1 MADGVFFLVEGEL
14 RMSDDVCCFLD
25 VPGVIAFTAFTV
37 AAKVLSSKHSTEVPS
52 KAEIHNRLAD
62 DGKSALFI
70 CLRTLLATR
79 FNGGNQDF
87 CRNADLGR
95 KTLHTDSCVSM

>member
-14 RMSDDVCCFLD
+14 RMSDDFCCFL
-25 VPGVIAFTAFTV
+25 VVTAVTAVTAFTV
-37 AAKVLSSKHSTEVPS
+37 APKALLSRPSAEVPS
-52 KAEIHNRLAD
+52 KAEIHNRLVD
-62 DGKSALFI
+62 SGKSALFI

-95 KTLHTDSCVSM
+95 KTLHTDSWVSM

>member
-25 VPGVIAFTAFTV
+25 VPGVIVFTAVTAFTV
-37 AAKVLSSKHSTEVPS
+37 APKALLSRSSAEVTS

-62 DGKSALFI
+62 GGKSALFI
-70 CLRTLLATR
+70 CLS
-79 FNGGNQDF
+79 
-87 CRNADLGR
+87 
-95 KTLHTDSCVSM
+95 K